1 MKRHRIYGEHE
12 KYGRYRKRRRCTRC
26 RGKALFTWKR
36 LKFCV
41 FCLAVLAFA
50 GLLAAFGI
58 SFYVKASV
66 RGRLLSRED
75 AAKME
80 DVDCILILGCL
91 VRENGEM
98 SVMLKDRMDE
108 GIALYH
114 AGAAGKILVSG
125 DHGRTDYDE
134 VNRMKAY
141 AVENG
146 VPAEDVFMDHAGFST
161 YESMYRARDIFGV
174 KRMIVVTQKYHLYRA
189 VYNARA
195 LGMDA
200 WGVPAD
206 PRRYGGQLYR
216 DLREVLAQD
225 KDFLYCLIQPKPTYL
240 GEAIPVQGNGN
251 LTNDKEEKR

>member
-1 MKRHRIYGEHE
+1 MKQNKRYQGHRR
-12 KYGRYRKRRRCTRC
+12 GRLKTLFTRRRLKTCLFFLS
-26 RGKALFTWKR
+26 ALA
-36 LKFCV
+36 L
-41 FCLAVLAFA
+41 A
-50 GLLAAFGI
+50 GLLLAFGI
-58 SFYVKASV
+58 SFYVKVSV
-66 RGRLLSRED
+66 RKRLLSRED
-75 AAKME
+75 AAKLE
-80 DVDCILILGCL
+80 QTDCILILGCL

-98 SVMLKDRMDE
+98 SMMLRDRMDE

-114 AGAAGKILVSG
+114 AGAAGKIIVSG

-174 KRMIVVTQKYHLYRA
+174 KKMIVVTQKYHLYRA

-195 LGMDA
+195 LGIDA
-200 WGVPAD
+200 WGVPSD

-216 DLREVLAQD
+216 SLREVLAQD
-225 KDFLYCLIQPKPTYL
+225 KDFVYCLVKPKPTYL

-251 LTNDKEEKR
+251 LTNDKDE

>member
-1 MKRHRIYGEHE
+1 MSRKPKQYK
-12 KYGRYRKRRRCTRC
+12 KYKEPGRSRFKT
-26 RGKALFTWKR
+26 LLTWKR
-36 LKFCV
+36 LKTCI
-41 FCLAVLAFA
+41 FCLAVLAFV
-50 GLLAAFGI
+50 GLFAAFGI
-58 SFYVKASV
+58 SFYVKSSV
-66 RGRLLSRED
+66 RKRLISREEASSLED
-75 AAKME
+75 A
-80 DVDCILILGCL
+80 DCILILGCL

-98 SVMLKDRMDE
+98 SMMLKDRMDE

-114 AGAAGKILVSG
+114 AGAAGKIIVSG

-134 VNRMKAY
+134 VNRMKEY
-141 AVENG
+141 AIENG

-174 KRMIVVTQKYHLYRA
+174 KRLIVVTQKYHLYRA

-200 WGVPAD
+200 FGVPSD

-225 KDFLYCLIQPKPTYL
+225 KDFLYCLVQPKPTYL

-251 LTNDKEEKR
+251 LTNDKDDKKN